1 MRPTTIHLAQL
12 QELQTAIDQ
21 DQPVTALQRSA
32 AMLND
37 IANSPRNRV
46 RPAPGARIA
55 IAGGSTEDE
64 IEKVVEGLESFCS
77 ENQPESRP
85 MAKGPK
91 AKAAAAK
98 ADEEAKAK
106 AAKAEAGKTDEE
118 GKARATKEEQ
128 SSARAANLNPLS
140 VGAAQQR
147 INDQAV
153 TGDMA
158 EFSWEDV
165 VPLIQ
170 VIVNLVRRWRGQ

>member
-91 AKAAAAK
+91 GKAAK

-128 SSARAANLNPLS
+128 ASARATAANPLS